1 LNCNQAHH
9 YHSIFK
15 MKIIQLLME
24 RTWRV
29 AEKALEHL
37 HWCSVCDLAKIFLT
51 SIFSYLLF
59 TTSRVKVKRGLQI
72 GGRLL
77 VAPHLEQSNYL
88 ANQQQVLGLAVAFT
102 SLCIQCKNAGSKPF
116 CWAIQFS
123 LQGHTLST
131 SGTALSHAWWDQA
144 TLVYF
149 LKHIP

>member
-1 LNCNQAHH
+1 MPYGLYYNHQGLQASLGI
-9 YHSIFK
+9 YKSLEASTMYRGFS
-15 MKIIQLLME
+15 

-51 SIFSYLLF
+51 SMFSYLLF

-77 VAPHLEQSNYL
+77 VATHLEQSNYL
-88 ANQQQVLGLAVAFT
+88 ANQQQVLGLAMAST
-102 SLCIQCKNAGSKPF
+102 TLCIQCKNAGSKPF

-131 SGTALSHAWWDQA
+131 HGTDLSHAW
-144 TLVYF
+144 
-149 LKHIP
+149 